1 MFDENQKRSLREIF
15 ISTFHEKMSFQD
27 FIQLDV
33 GSEFQKFNLKRRTL
47 YAPSPKL
54 KQIHRF
60 LNNTIFEF
68 ADYNTDVVFSYRKGV
83 NIRDAVEKHS
93 DNNFFFQTDLSNF
106 YSNIH
111 ESDVSRALSNQLTNT
126 PVSDIEKYIDKVIEL
141 VVFDDHIPAGFSTSP
156 ILSNICLFEF
166 DNQLNKYCNEH
177 NLTYTRYSDD
187 LIISSKADHFSEDI
201 ESVVSNLLSEYI
213 NAGIIINKLK
223 TKLHKKGHNFKLL
236 GFNVLPNGV
245 VTIPSVDKKEIE
257 TLLYFYLTDS
267 NKFENYFQSTFC
279 NTETELGEKS
289 LRELA
294 IGKLSGKLIAF
305 NSMDKQYVSK
315 LRRKYGNT
323 MIDMFIRKSVK

>member
-111 ESDVSRALSNQLTNT
+111 ESDVSRALSNQLNR
-126 PVSDIEKYIDKVIEL
+126 PV
-141 VVFDDHIPAGFSTSP
+141 FA
-156 ILSNICLFEF
+156 
-166 DNQLNKYCNEH
+166 
-177 NLTYTRYSDD
+177 R
-187 LIISSKADHFSEDI
+187 
-201 ESVVSNLLSEYI
+201 
-213 NAGIIINKLK
+213 
-223 TKLHKKGHNFKLL
+223 
-236 GFNVLPNGV
+236 
-245 VTIPSVDKKEIE
+245 
-257 TLLYFYLTDS
+257 DS
-267 NKFENYFQSTFC
+267 IT
-279 NTETELGEKS
+279 
-289 LRELA
+289 
-294 IGKLSGKLIAF
+294 
-305 NSMDKQYVSK
+305 
-315 LRRKYGNT
+315 
-323 MIDMFIRKSVK
+323 